1 METNLY
7 SQNDFRSYQELAHS
21 GRLGQKWGVKHGPPY
36 PLDERQLTGA
46 YKKNG
51 GLSESAKE
59 KYGHSDGGSGGRST
73 QGRNTS
79 GKGLTKAQ
87 KAIEDENRKYSSA
100 TAEMKALTADCWHPE
115 SVDWREM
122 IKGESKDAKRAI
134 AAADLGLKAIEK
146 VRGPGYID
154 DDETFTKELMAQEGY
169 TRDKAEKIAKNSNRE
184 WFLYEDQTIGLPTIA
199 DLVNQGY
206 TPEQV
211 SKLADRVNRRADD
224 YYDELDSSSSMF
236 TTKTERDVFGITD
249 SSWNDENKK
258 FAEACYKI
266 KNGKDGGRTTKGLGK
281 TLAKL
286 GAPMDV
292 DQSAEISS
300 RNKKIENDDEEFNKN
315 ISSMNRSEKL
325 KAREELNTRKTEL
338 EEALS
343 ESGKKSDIRKSGY
356 EIATEDANR
365 KELDSINSRLAQLG
379 DGKNSGRNTTGLG
392 DSFNKN
398 TIDQNSGPRQ
408 RGESNAEYEQRKDM
422 LKDATKSLIN
432 NNTKTAAEQIG
443 QRNRNAKDA
452 AKLERRIDKL
462 ARNNI
467 GGINDKKIRE
477 LAATRDM
484 KIENLTREEIELA
497 RKQLQNSKN
506 IKMAALGGAMIGLT
520 TGTPVTT
527 AAAFAVGSAVINR
540 IVDGGSTSKLQDKVN
555 RQHSDIAIRREV
567 EQGRALPNW
576 AEQRAKEIG
585 ATRPAKQPKLS
596 DQAWDRAYDSLQKKL
611 ERIDYDGDK
620 LNVATL
626 SPEEQQ
632 VYYEVISS

>member
-1 METNLY
+1 MDSY
-7 SQNDFRSYQELAHS
+7 SNNDYRYYLEHS
-21 GRLGQKWGVKHGPPY
+21 GRLKQKWGVRNGPPY
-36 PLDERQLTGA
+36 PLGRGQLTGA

-51 GLSESAKE
+51 GVSESAKE
-59 KYGHSDGGSGGRST
+59 KYGYSDGGSGSRTT
-73 QGRNTS
+73 QDRNVT
-79 GKGLTKAQ
+79 GKKLTKAQ

-100 TAEMKALTADCWHPE
+100 TAEMKALTADCWNPE
-115 SVDWREM
+115 DVDWREM
-122 IKGESKDAKRAI
+122 IKGESKNAKRAI
-134 AAADLGLKAIEK
+134 AAADLGLKALDK

-169 TRDKAEKIAKNSNRE
+169 SREKAEKIAKNSNRE

-199 DLVNQGY
+199 DLINQGY
-206 TPEQV
+206 TSKQV
-211 SKLADRVNRRADD
+211 SKLIDRVSRREDD
-224 YYDELDSSSSMF
+224 YYDELDSKSSYVA
-236 TTKTERDVFGITD
+236 TKTETNVFNLTQ

-258 FAEACYKI
+258 FAEACYEI
-266 KNGKDGGRTTKGLGK
+266 KNGKDDGRTTKGVDYGSLSRKIMEAEFDGRDPR
-281 TLAKL
+281 TLTNL
-286 GAPMDV
+286 TP
-292 DQSAEISS
+292 
-300 RNKKIENDDEEFNKN
+300 EEQKVVYGSNGTP
-315 ISSMNRSEKL
+315 RS
-325 KAREELNTRKTEL
+325 
-338 EEALS
+338 
-343 ESGKKSDIRKSGY
+343 IR
-356 EIATEDANR
+356 
-365 KELDSINSRLAQLG
+365 
-379 DGKNSGRNTTGLG
+379 

-408 RGESNAEYEQRKDM
+408 RGESNAEYEQRKEM
-422 LKDATKSLIN
+422 LKDATKSLID
-432 NNTKTAAEQIG
+432 NNTRTPAQEIG

-484 KIENLTREEIELA
+484 KIENLTREEIDLA
-497 RKQLQNSKN
+497 RKQLQNSRN
-506 IKMAALGGAMIGLT
+506 IKIAALGGAMIGLT

-567 EQGRALPNW
+567 ERGRALPNW
-576 AEQRAKEIG
+576 AEQRANEIG
-585 ATRPAKQPKLS
+585 AKKPAKQPKLS

-611 ERIDYDGDK
+611 ERVDYDGDK
-620 LNVATL
+620 LNVTAL